1 LLLCGWTGFV
11 INFVENQDEKRLLDS
26 YNKSLTTQLN
36 YGRMKT
42 FVISIFLSFLF
53 ASCATIGSTGIYH
66 IPITTVPADA
76 EIRVYDQNDFLM
88 AVMSS
93 PDTLSLKPSSG
104 YFKRAEYY
112 VHISKNGYQPS
123 AVPVYFVMDRKYL
136 LNICTAIFMPIGLLL
151 VDPVS
156 GAMWKPEKQS
166 FEVTLVKKME

>member
-1 LLLCGWTGFV
+1 
-11 INFVENQDEKRLLDS
+11 
-26 YNKSLTTQLN
+26 
-36 YGRMKT
+36 MKT

-53 ASCATIGSTGIYH
+53 TSCATIGSKGIYH

-76 EIRVYDQNDFLM
+76 EIRVYDKNDFLM

-112 VHISKNGYQPS
+112 VHIAKDGYQPS
-123 AVPVYFVMDRKYL
+123 VVPVYFVMDRKYL
-136 LNICTAIFMPIGLLL
+136 YNIYTAVFMPIGLLL